1 MKSNPSLKF
10 KVATEDWEFEAIKK
24 LLYRTFVEEIPQ
36 YDPNPE
42 QVHID
47 KFHEE
52 NTYLICLEDGQLA
65 GMIAL
70 RDKRPFSLDQKLTN
84 LDDYLPPGRN
94 VCEIRL
100 LAVEKKYRHSVVLP
114 ALLALLEK
122 QGRARGFDTA
132 VISGTT
138 RQAKLYQHLGFVPF
152 GPLVGKP
159 GALYQPMMLTYERYR
174 SQVGPALNAWRGT
187 IPRGQPVNFLPG
199 PVALHPS
206 VRRAFARPPIS
217 HRSRAFR
224 SDFQRIRQT
233 LCQLVGA
240 SQVEIML
247 GSGTL
252 ANDAIAGQLSL
263 LQEPGLILTNGEFGE
278 RLVDQARRF
287 RLSFDVLAKKWGEAF
302 AREEILDR
310 LACRQKTGWIWM
322 VHCETSTSVLNDVVW
337 MTEICRQR
345 NIRLCLDCVS
355 TIGTT
360 PVDLG
365 QVYFASAVSG
375 KGLGSLAGLAMV
387 FHNHTLAPAPDQLPR
402 YMDLGYYTEHDGI
415 PFTHSSNLF
424 KALETALKRVQ
435 KAGGLEKKRAMS
447 AWLRCELQLRGFR
460 LIAPDVVTSPAV
472 VTLELADPLCSETI
486 GWKLE
491 EAGFQLSYRSQYLR
505 QRNWMQICLMG
516 ECRRADLRRLV
527 DILTE
532 LCQPNPVETAALRS

>member
-1 MKSNPSLKF
+1 MNSNHSLKF
-10 KVATEDWEFEAIKK
+10 KVAAEDWEFEAIKK
-24 LLYRTFVEEIPQ
+24 LLYRTFVEEMPQ

-42 QVHID
+42 QVHVD
-47 KFHEE
+47 KFHPE
-52 NTYLICLEDGQLA
+52 NTYLICVDDGQLA

-70 RDKRPFSLDQKLTN
+70 RDKRPFSLDQKLAN

-94 VCEIRL
+94 ICEIRF
-100 LAVEKKYRHSVVLP
+100 LAVEQKYRHSAVLP

-132 VISGTT
+132 VISGTI

-174 SQVGPALNAWRGT
+174 SQAGPALNAWRGT
-187 IPRGQPVNFLPG
+187 IPRGQPVNLLPG

-206 VRRAFARPPIS
+206 VRQAFARPPIS
-217 HRSRAFR
+217 HRSRAFC
-224 SDFQRIRQT
+224 SDFQRIRQN

-263 LQEPGLILTNGEFGE
+263 LGEPGLILTNGEFGE

-287 RLSFDVLAKKWGEAF
+287 RISFDVLAKSWGEAF
-302 AREEILDR
+302 ARAEVLDLLTSHPKAR
-310 LACRQKTGWIWM
+310 WLWM
-322 VHCETSTSVLNDVVW
+322 VHCETSTSVLNDMVW
-337 MTEICRQR
+337 MAEVCRQLE
-345 NIRLCLDCVS
+345 IRLCLDCVS
-355 TIGTT
+355 TIGTI

-365 QVYFASAVSG
+365 QIYFASAVSG

-387 FHNHTLAPAPDQLPR
+387 FHNHALVPCPDRLPR
-402 YMDLGYYTEHDGI
+402 YLDLGYYAEHDGI

-424 KALETALKRVQ
+424 KALDTALKRVL
-435 KAGGLEKKRAMS
+435 KAGGMEKKRALS
-447 AWLRCELQLRGFR
+447 AWLRRELQERGFR

-472 VTLELADPLCSETI
+472 VTIALDAPLCSDDI

-491 EAGFQLSYRSQYLR
+491 EAGFQLSYRSQYLLR
-505 QRNWMQICLMG
+505 RNWMQICLMG
-516 ECRRADLRRLV
+516 ECRRVDLRRLV
-527 DILTE
+527 DTLTE
-532 LCQPNPVETAALRS
+532 LCQAKPNL